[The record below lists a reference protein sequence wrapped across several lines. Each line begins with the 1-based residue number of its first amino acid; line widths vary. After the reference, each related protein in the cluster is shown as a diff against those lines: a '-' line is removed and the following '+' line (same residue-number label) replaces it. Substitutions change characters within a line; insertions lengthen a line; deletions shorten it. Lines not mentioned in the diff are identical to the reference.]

1 MAAKSKESKKEAVAK
16 NTLMEKAPDMT
27 EKNEV
32 SLEDAAERMAGY
44 CQWAV
49 GQDGCYI
56 PTFTSTKS
64 VPPGVY
70 EIHQNNQGYFLQKQK
85 VVLSDNILELPIP
98 VMQEILSD
106 IDGFWS
112 MESRFKKYK
121 MVHKRGI
128 LLHGPPGTGKSYL
141 IQNLINKI
149 IKMDGI
155 VFSLNGENAVSLFTG
170 FAQIFRQ
177 VEAKRPLVVIIEDID
192 NIVTAGQ
199 GLLSAL
205 LNVLDGVN
213 QIENVVYLAT
223 TNYPERLQDRIS
235 NRPSRFDRVYEIPH
249 PTAEVREF
257 YIRHKLHES
266 DVKTIDMKKWVE
278 ETEGLSLSHIK
289 ELVVSTMILGKKF
302 EDVMLHFGEMKR
314 PKSSRTGSSS
324 KGLGFGVGTSKN

>member
-1 MAAKSKESKKEAVAK
+1 MAKGSKKEVKATHAVETAVEESNVK
-16 NTLMEKAPDMT
+16 MDVEKS
-27 EKNEV
+27 EV
-32 SLEDAAERMAGY
+32 SLEDAAEKAMGY

-56 PTFTSTKS
+56 PTFTSTKE

-70 EIHQNNQGYFLQKQK
+70 EIHQSQQGYFLQKQK
-85 VVLSDNILELPIP
+85 VVLSDNIMQLPIDEMKE
-98 VMQEILSD
+98 VLLD
-106 IDGFWS
+106 IESFWE

-128 LLHGPPGTGKSYL
+128 LLHGPPGCGKSYL
-141 IQNLINKI
+141 MQNLINKI
-149 IKMDGI
+149 IARNGI
-155 VFSLNGENAVSLFTG
+155 VFSLNGEQSVSLFTS

-177 VEAKRPLVVIIEDID
+177 IEPKRPLVVIIEDID
-192 NIVTAGQ
+192 NIVNAGQ

-223 TNYPERLQDRIS
+223 TNYPERLQDRIA

-249 PTAEVREF
+249 PTAEVRE
-257 YIRHKLHES
+257 YYLRHKLHES
-266 DVKTIDMKKWVE
+266 DLKKIDMEKWVK
-278 ETEGLSLSHIK
+278 ETDGLSLSHIK

-302 EDVMLHFGEMKR
+302 EDVMEHFGEMKK
-314 PKSSRTGSSS
+314 PKSSRSSNSS
-324 KGLGFGVGTSKN
+324 KGLGFGSGK